1 MKKIL
6 VTGGMGFIGHHVV
19 DNLLEKGYEVTVMD
33 RFQKPLWDER
43 MKFFLAD
50 ITNAEAVMDVVGKHD
65 GVINL
70 AGILGTAENVGT
82 PREGIK
88 ANIDGAIN
96 IFEAVKRHK
105 IPAVQITVGN
115 HTWNNTY
122 AITKSTAERLALMY
136 NKEHG
141 TKIAVVRGLN
151 VFGEYQL
158 HYPIEKITPNF
169 IIKAMNN
176 EPIKIYGNGE
186 QLLDVIY
193 AADTAEVLVRALVM
207 EHGCYDKVMEAG
219 LGKPVTANY
228 FAEKV
233 NEFVG
238 SSAGLEHVPMR
249 AGEPMNSVTV
259 GDPSTL
265 SPIDY
270 IPTTSFEDG
279 LRKTVD
285 WYLKNYWKF
294 YETLRVE
301 KGE

>member
-6 VTGGMGFIGHHVV
+6 VCGGAGFVGHHVV
-19 DNLLEKGYEVTVMD
+19 NNLLDKGYEVTVMD
-33 RFQKPLWDER
+33 RFAKPMWDSR
-43 MKFFLAD
+43 VKFFLGD
-50 ITNAEAVMDVVGKHD
+50 ITNAEALMDVVGKHD
-65 GVINL
+65 GAINL

-96 IFEAVKRHK
+96 FFEAIRRHK

-122 AITKSTAERLALMY
+122 AITKSTAERFALMY
-136 NKEHG
+136 NKEFG

-169 IIKAMNN
+169 IIKAMAN
-176 EPIKIYGNGE
+176 EPIKVYGNGE

-193 AADTAEVLVRALVM
+193 AGDTAEILVRALTM
-207 EHGCYDKVMEAG
+207 DHGCYDKVMEAG

-233 NEFVG
+233 IEFVG
-238 SSAGLEHVPMR
+238 STSTLNHVPMR
-249 AGEPMNSVTV
+249 AGEPMNSITV
-259 GDPSTL
+259 GDPATMAPL
-265 SPIDY
+265 GELNMTP
-270 IPTTSFEDG
+270 FEEG
-279 LRKTVD
+279 LKKTVD
-285 WYLKNYWKF
+285 WYKANYWRF
-294 YETLRVE
+294 YETLQTE
-301 KGE
+301 AH

>member
-6 VTGGMGFIGHHVV
+6 VTGGCGFIGHHVV
-19 DNLLEKGYEVTVMD
+19 DNLLAKGYEVTVMD
-33 RFQKPLWDER
+33 RFAKPLWDPR
-43 MKFFLAD
+43 IKFFLAD

-88 ANIDGAIN
+88 ANVDGAIN

-105 IPAVQITVGN
+105 VKAVQITVGN

-122 AITKSTAERLALMY
+122 AITKSMAERLALMY

-169 IIKAMNN
+169 IVKAMKN
-176 EPIKIYGNGE
+176 EPVKIYGDGE

-193 AADTAEVLVRALVM
+193 AGDTAEILVRALVND
-207 EHGCYDKVMEAG
+207 HGCYDMVMEAG

-233 NEFVG
+233 IEFAG
-238 SSAGLEHVPMR
+238 STSTLDHVPMR
-249 AGEPMNSVTV
+249 AGEPLRSVTV
-259 GDPSTL
+259 GDPATL
-265 SPIDY
+265 APLGELNMT
-270 IPTTSFEDG
+270 PFEQG
-279 LRKTVD
+279 LKQTVD
-285 WYLKNYWKF
+285 WYKAHYWEF
-294 YETLRVE
+294 YETLSV
-301 KGE
+301 KH